1 MADTR
6 KTFSVLHIVLDSGE
20 RLPCLVDAASWIP
33 VRVALRWA
41 MRYRRYRVQS
51 STLAANLRVLGK
63 MYRWTQQIA
72 GFDLDDRLTGGR
84 TLQNREI
91 ESLARSL
98 RGNAGPQALDTGA
111 FDQHLAIVEDFL
123 KWSLDSENRG
133 GRKRLDLAQ
142 LAQER
147 NRIGLILRSLR
158 SGAHTSDRIEP
169 LEEAEI
175 RAIRNSIGP
184 RRDAQGVLSFPEVFS
199 PHTRLRNWL
208 MFEVALELGMRR
220 GELLKLRLDSL
231 PRGGD
236 DGIRVLRR
244 PDDPHDSRSKEPA
257 VKTAER
263 VIPASRNLLA
273 AIRAYLTYPRPLG
286 RVSGRSPY
294 LFVARSGSPVSMD
307 TADDVIAAIGEH
319 SGLSPLSWHRLR
331 HTWAERMAEAF
342 ADQPNGMDRLVYL
355 GGWTNP
361 QSAARYIQRAL
372 ASQAKEAVRN
382 YHRKLYA
389 EAQDA

>member
-1 MADTR
+1 MADTG
-6 KTFSVLHIVLDSGE
+6 KMFSVLHIVLDSGE
-20 RLPCLVDAASWIP
+20 RLPCLVDATTWIP
-33 VRVALRWA
+33 ARVALRWA

-63 MYRWTQQIA
+63 VYRWTQEIA

-91 ESLARSL
+91 ESLARSF
-98 RGNAGPQALDTGA
+98 RGAKAKELDTGA
-111 FDQHLAIVEDFL
+111 FDQHLAILEDFL

-133 GRKRLDLAQ
+133 GRRSLDLAQ

-158 SGAHTSDRIEP
+158 AGARATDRIEP

-184 RRDAQGVLSFPEVFS
+184 RRDTQGVLTFPEIFS

-208 MFEVALELGMRR
+208 MFELALELGIRR

-231 PRGGD
+231 PRGAD
-236 DGIRVLRR
+236 DGIRILRR
-244 PDDPHDSRSKEPA
+244 PDDPHDSRSREPA

-263 VIPASRNLLA
+263 VIPASGNLLA

-286 RVSGRSPY
+286 RISGRSPY
-294 LFVARSGSPVSMD
+294 LFVARSGRPVSMD
-307 TADDVIAAIGEH
+307 TADDVIAAIGGH
-319 SGLSPLSWHRLR
+319 SGVSPLSWHRLR

-361 QSAARYIQRAL
+361 QSATRYIQRAL
-372 ASQAKEAVRN
+372 ASQAKEAVRR
-382 YHRKLYA
+382 YHRKLYG

>member
-1 MADTR
+1 MADTG
-6 KTFSVLHIVLDSGE
+6 KTFSILHIVLDSGE
-20 RLPCLVDAASWIP
+20 RLPCLVDAVSWIP
-33 VRVALRWA
+33 ARVALRWA

-51 STLAANLRVLGK
+51 STLAANLRVLAK
-63 MYRWTQQIA
+63 VYRWTQETA
-72 GFDLDDRLTGGR
+72 GFDLDDRLTQGR

-91 ESLARSL
+91 ESLARSF
-98 RGNAGPQALDTGA
+98 RSASTQELDTGA

-133 GRKRLDLAQ
+133 GRRSLDLAQ

-158 SGAHTSDRIEP
+158 CGAHASDRIQP

-208 MFEVALELGMRR
+208 MFEVALELGIRR

-231 PRGGD
+231 PRGAD
-236 DGIRVLRR
+236 DGIRILRR

-273 AIRAYLTYPRPLG
+273 AIRAYLTYPHPLG
-286 RVSGRSPY
+286 RIPGKSPY

-319 SGLSPLSWHRLR
+319 SGVTLLSWHRLR

-361 QSAARYIQRAL
+361 QSATRYIQRAL
-372 ASQAKEAVRN
+372 ASQAKDAVRS
-382 YHRKLYA
+382 YHRKLYG

>member
-1 MADTR
+1 MADTG
-6 KTFSVLHIVLDSGE
+6 KIFSVLHIVLDSGE
-20 RLPCLVDAASWIP
+20 RLPCLVDATTWIP
-33 VRVALRWA
+33 ARVALRWV

-63 MYRWTQQIA
+63 VYKWTQETA
-72 GFDLDDRLTGGR
+72 GFGLDDRLTGGR

-91 ESLARSL
+91 ESLARSF
-98 RGNAGPQALDTGA
+98 RGAKAKELDTGA
-111 FDQHLAIVEDFL
+111 FDQHLAILEDFL

-133 GRKRLDLAQ
+133 GRRSLDLAQ

-147 NRIGLILRSLR
+147 NRVGLILRSLR
-158 SGAHTSDRIEP
+158 TGARATDRIEP

-184 RRDAQGVLSFPEVFS
+184 RRDTQGVLTFPEIFS

-208 MFEVALELGMRR
+208 MFEVALELGIRR
-220 GELLKLRLDSL
+220 GELLKLRLDSM
-231 PRGGD
+231 PRGVG
-236 DGIRVLRR
+236 DGIRILRR
-244 PDDPHDSRSKEPA
+244 PDDPHDSRSREPA

-263 VIPASRNLLA
+263 VIPASGNLLA

-286 RVSGRSPY
+286 RISGRSPY
-294 LFVARSGSPVSMD
+294 LFVARSGRPVSMD
-307 TADDVIAAIGEH
+307 TADDVIAAIGGH
-319 SGLSPLSWHRLR
+319 SGVSPLSWHRLR

-361 QSAARYIQRAL
+361 QSATRYIQRAL
-372 ASQAKEAVRN
+372 ASQAKEAVRR
-382 YHRKLYA
+382 YHRKLYG

>member
-1 MADTR
+1 MADTG
-6 KTFSVLHIVLDSGE
+6 KMFSVLHIVLDSGE
-20 RLPCLVDAASWIP
+20 RLPCLVDATTWIP
-33 VRVALRWA
+33 ARVALRWA

-63 MYRWTQQIA
+63 VYRWTQEIA

-91 ESLARSL
+91 ESLPRDF
-98 RGNAGPQALDTGA
+98 RGAKAKELDTGA
-111 FDQHLAIVEDFL
+111 FDQHLAILEDFL

-133 GRKRLDLAQ
+133 GRRSLDLAQ

-158 SGAHTSDRIEP
+158 AGARATDRIEP

-184 RRDAQGVLSFPEVFS
+184 RRDTQGILTFPEIFS

-208 MFEVALELGMRR
+208 MFELALELGIRR
-220 GELLKLRLDSL
+220 GELLKLRLDSM
-231 PRGGD
+231 PRGAG
-236 DGIRVLRR
+236 DGICILRR
-244 PDDPHDSRSKEPA
+244 PDDPHDSRSREPA

-263 VIPASRNLLA
+263 VIPASGNLLA

-286 RVSGRSPY
+286 RISGRSPY
-294 LFVARSGSPVSMD
+294 LFVARSGRPVSMD
-307 TADDVIAAIGEH
+307 AADDVIAAIGGH
-319 SGLSPLSWHRLR
+319 SGMSPLSWHRLR

-361 QSAARYIQRAL
+361 QSATRYIQRAL
-372 ASQAKEAVRN
+372 ASHAKEAVRR
-382 YHRKLYA
+382 YHRKLYG